1 MDESYMNE
9 YKEIKL
15 CLPRGIVK
23 RIKEA
28 ELNNEKVYIV
38 CSRQSGKSILREYL
52 DFLGELHYAE

>member
-52 DFLGELHYAE
+52 DF